1 MDATCLS
8 QYYKDQDAIAAK
20 VVADELAA
28 QVALQQKLEDT
39 ELLLQV
45 ELNREEETNDGPTI
59 ALVIIILLIAIAAAI
74 FLQFRFKYIQ
84 KMVVCCKN
92 LKGKFSLQKKKEM
105 ELGDFLKQK
114 AEADLEA
121 GKAAEIDNSSSKLM
135 GVVGGDV
142 LSRIDNAEK
151 RHTDKNNIL
160 QAFQMSMEEHTIYGI
175 TKNKKG
181 KKQSKQ
187 KGAEQDHAVRLI
199 DL

>member
-39 ELLLQV
+39 ELKLQV

-92 LKGKFSLQKKKEM
+92 LKGKFSL
-105 ELGDFLKQK
+105 
-114 AEADLEA
+114 
-121 GKAAEIDNSSSKLM
+121 
-135 GVVGGDV
+135 
-142 LSRIDNAEK
+142 
-151 RHTDKNNIL
+151 
-160 QAFQMSMEEHTIYGI
+160 
-175 TKNKKG
+175 
-181 KKQSKQ
+181 
-187 KGAEQDHAVRLI
+187 
-199 DL
+199 

>member
-1 MDATCLS
+1 
-8 QYYKDQDAIAAK
+8 
-20 VVADELAA
+20 
-28 QVALQQKLEDT
+28 
-39 ELLLQV
+39 
-45 ELNREEETNDGPTI
+45 
-59 ALVIIILLIAIAAAI
+59 
-74 FLQFRFKYIQ
+74 
-84 KMVVCCKN
+84 MVVCCKN

-105 ELGDFLKQK
+105 ELGDLLKQK
-114 AEADLEA
+114 ADADLEA

-135 GVVGGDV
+135 GVVGEDV
-142 LSRIDNAEK
+142 LSRIDKAEK